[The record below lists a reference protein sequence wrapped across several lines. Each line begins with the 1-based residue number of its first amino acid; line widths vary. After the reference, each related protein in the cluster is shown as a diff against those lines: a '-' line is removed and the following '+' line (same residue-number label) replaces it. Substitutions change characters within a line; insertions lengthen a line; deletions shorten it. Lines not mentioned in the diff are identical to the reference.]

1 MMRNSFFAVL
11 IFAITYGTH
20 LQFVYGT
27 AVVLQPL
34 NQISLWS

>member
-11 IFAITYGTH
+11 IFAVTHGTH

-27 AVVLQPL
+27 AVILQPL
-34 NQISLWS
+34 HRISLWS